1 MKLTWPPLTKLA
13 GLLASGLITRWM
25 NTLDYRGAMYDPTVD
40 PTHRDFDGPKLY
52 VFWHENILCP
62 LYLRGHN
69 HLTMLLSQHRDGDI
83 LAHVAHR
90 MGFGTVRGSTYRG
103 GAAAMRELI
112 RRSKTENLTMTPDG
126 PRGPRRV
133 MSQGPI
139 YMASK
144 LGLPLVLT
152 GFGYDR
158 AWRLNSWDRFAIP
171 QPWSRVRAILGPQI
185 YLPSK
190 LDRDGI
196 EHYRGEMERMMNRLN
211 DEAQAWAD
219 AGTAKQNEVV
229 LRREPMRKPMPTREV
244 GAAPATQAI
253 YLPQPGTLASSHLA
267 ERRAA

>member
-13 GLLASGLITRWM
+13 GLLGSALITRWM
-25 NTLDYRGAMYDPTVD
+25 NTLDYRGALYDPTVD
-40 PTHRDFDGPKLY
+40 PAHPDFDGPKLY

-62 LYLRGHN
+62 LHLRGRN

-83 LAHVAHR
+83 LEHLAHR

-112 RRSKTENLTMTPDG
+112 RRSKTENLIMTPDG

-139 YMASK
+139 YLASK
-144 LGLPLVLT
+144 LGLQLVLT

-158 AWRLNSWDRFAIP
+158 PWRLNSWDRFAIP
-171 QPWSRVRAILGPQI
+171 RPWSRARAILGPPI
-185 YLPSK
+185 YLPKK

-196 EHYRGEMERMMNRLN
+196 EHYRSEMERMMNSLT

-219 AGTAKQNEVV
+219 AGTAKLNEVV
-229 LRREPMRKPMPTREV
+229 LRREPMRKPMPSRQAA
-244 GAAPATQAI
+244 AAPAPQTI
-253 YLPQPGTLASSHLA
+253 LLPQPHMATASHLA
-267 ERRAA
+267 ERRVA